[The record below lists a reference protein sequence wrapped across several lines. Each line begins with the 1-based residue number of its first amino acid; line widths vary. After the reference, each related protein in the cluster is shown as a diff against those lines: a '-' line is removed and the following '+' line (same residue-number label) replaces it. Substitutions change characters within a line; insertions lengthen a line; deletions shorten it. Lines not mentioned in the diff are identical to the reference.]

1 MRVKNKMVG
10 AGCGYVENKVP
21 VGQAEL
27 CEEVEDDVVPA
38 GCEVAGR

>member
-1 MRVKNKMVG
+1 MRVKTKMVG
-10 AGCGYVENKVP
+10 AGCGYVENKMP

-38 GCEVAGR
+38 GCEAAGR